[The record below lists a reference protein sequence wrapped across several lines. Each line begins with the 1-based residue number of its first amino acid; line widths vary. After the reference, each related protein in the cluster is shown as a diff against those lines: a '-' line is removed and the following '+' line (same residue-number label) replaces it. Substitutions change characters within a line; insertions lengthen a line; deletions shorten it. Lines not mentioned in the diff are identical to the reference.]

1 MKHSL
6 KQIIPN
12 KLFSIKVLLK
22 PAIVAAALSLSA
34 CLSQADSSALNGTT
48 SQGNN
53 LQVATFAG
61 GCFWCVEAGF
71 EKLEGVSEVVSGYSG
86 GSIKNPTYRQ
96 VSSGS
101 TRHIEAVQVFYDES
115 IISYDALLYSFWRQ
129 INPTDDGG
137 QFVDRGY
144 QYKPAIFFHNLKQKM
159 AAQRSSKA
167 LAATGRF
174 DSALKTD
181 LTKFTAFYD
190 AEDYHQ
196 DYYKKNPIRYK
207 FYRYNS
213 GRDKYLEKTWGDDL
227 HKPFATKVSMKN
239 DTEMSMK
246 VQAAKT
252 KQYSKPSDAQIKKM
266 LTALQYDVT
275 QEEGTE
281 SPFTN
286 KYWDNKQEGI
296 YVDVVSQEPLFS
308 SLDKYDSKTGWP
320 SFTQPLVSENVKE
333 ETDFKL
339 IYPRTEIRSRYGD
352 SHLGHVFS
360 DGPKPTGLRYCINS
374 AAMRFVA
381 KADLEKEGYGEFV
394 KLFK

>member
-1 MKHSL
+1 MKH
-6 KQIIPN
+6 PFY
-12 KLFSIKVLLK
+12 KLLNINLLIK
-22 PAIVAAALSLSA
+22 PAIVVAALSLSA
-34 CLSQADSSALNGTT
+34 CFSQADSATLNNAT
-48 SQGNN
+48 SQNN
-53 LQVATFAG
+53 TLQVATFAG
-61 GCFWCVEAGF
+61 GCFWCVEAEF
-71 EKLEGVSEVVSGYSG
+71 EKLDGVSEVVSGFSG
-86 GSIKNPTYRQ
+86 GSIINPTYRQ

-101 TRHIEAVQVFYDES
+101 TRHIEAVQVFYDEN
-115 IISYDALLYSFWRQ
+115 IISYDELLYSFWRQ

-144 QYKPAIFFHNLKQKM
+144 QYKPAIFFHNQEQKL
-159 AAQRSSKA
+159 AAQQSTKD

-181 LTKFTAFYD
+181 LSKFKAFYA

-196 DYYKKNPIRYK
+196 DYYKKNPVRYK

-227 HKPFATKVSMKN
+227 HKPYAMK
-239 DTEMSMK
+239 DGMK
-246 VQAAKT
+246 GKMNMPMKT
-252 KQYSKPSDAQIKKM
+252 TMAKQYSKPNDAQIKKM

-281 SPFTN
+281 RPFTN
-286 KYWDNKQEGI
+286 KYWDNKKEGI
-296 YVDVVSQEPLFS
+296 YVDIVSQEPLFS

-320 SFTQPLVSENVKE
+320 SFTRPLVEQNVKE

-352 SHLGHVFS
+352 SHLGHLFS
-360 DGPKPTGLRYCINS
+360 DGPAPTGLRYCINS

-381 KADLEKEGYGEFV
+381 KADLEKEGYGDFV

>member
-1 MKHSL
+1 MRFVVKRLTSL
-6 KQIIPN
+6 K
-12 KLFSIKVLLK
+12 LLLK
-22 PAIVAAALSLSA
+22 PAIITVTASLA
-34 CLSQADSSALNGTT
+34 GCVSQADPSDLNSAMVKAQN
-48 SQGNN
+48 QG
-53 LQVATFAG
+53 LKVATFAG
-61 GCFWCVEAGF
+61 GCFWCVEAEF
-71 EKLEGVSEVVSGYSG
+71 EKLNGVSEVISGYSG
-86 GSIKNPTYRQ
+86 GTIKHPNYKQ
-96 VSSGS
+96 VASGQ
-101 TRHIEAVQVFYDES
+101 TRHIEAVQVHYDPS
-115 IISYDALLYSFWRQ
+115 VISYDALLFSFWRQ

-144 QYKPAIFFHNLKQKM
+144 QYKPAIFFHNQEQKL
-159 AAQRSSKA
+159 AAQQSTKD

-181 LTKFTAFYD
+181 LSKFKAFYA

-196 DYYKKNPIRYK
+196 DYYKKNPVRYK

-227 HKPFATKVSMKN
+227 HKPYAMK
-239 DTEMSMK
+239 DGMK
-246 VQAAKT
+246 GKMNMPMKT
-252 KQYSKPSDAQIKKM
+252 TMAKQYSKPNDAQIKKM

-281 SPFTN
+281 RPFTN
-286 KYWDNKQEGI
+286 KYWDNKKEGI
-296 YVDVVSQEPLFS
+296 YVDIVSQEPLFS

-320 SFTQPLVSENVKE
+320 SFTRPLVEKNVKE

-352 SHLGHVFS
+352 SHLGHLFS
-360 DGPKPTGLRYCINS
+360 DGPAPTGLRYCINS

-381 KADLEKEGYGEFV
+381 KADLEKEGYGDFV